1 MKTEKEWTTEAGLK
15 AIVIATPMGHRC
27 GYVSVPAEH
36 PLHGKHYDDVDVEV
50 HGGLTYSDERDGL
63 WWFGYDCAHWEDA
76 KDIELMDDDYKKA
89 YIKGQLNWPFLN
101 EGTVRTLAFCVAECE
116 SLAKQLGE
124 MK

>member
-36 PLHGKHYDDVDVEV
+36 PLCGKHYNDVAVEV

-63 WWFGYDCAHWEDA
+63 WWFGYDCAHLGDA
-76 KDIELMDDDYKKA
+76 KDIELMDDGYKKA
-89 YIKGQLNWPFLN
+89 YINWPLLN
-101 EGTVRTLAFCVAECE
+101 EGTIRTLGFCVAECE
-116 SLAKQLGE
+116 ALAKQLGE